1 MVVTSAFHQLRSF
14 LTFRCAV
21 RQSLPPEQRMK
32 VQDEP
37 HLPIHILWAAHKS
50 CLQAAILILALAA
63 TPTAIYNFLVF
74 IEQVWVAHVP
84 VEGLQLDGLSLQRVY
99 SAWDF
104 WRELA
109 AIGYYFLRGWLC

>member
-1 MVVTSAFHQLRSF
+1 MVVTSAFHQLRSY

-21 RQSLPPEQRMK
+21 RQSLPPEQRIK
-32 VQDEP
+32 VPNEAARADGFSCFELHACGMQGGRDFWP
-37 HLPIHILWAAHKS
+37 TSHHL
-50 CLQAAILILALAA
+50 
-63 TPTAIYNFLVF
+63 FLTCT
-74 IEQVWVAHVP
+74 EQVWVAHVP
-84 VEGLQLDGLSLQRVY
+84 AEGLPLNGLRLQRIF